1 MKRRFILIALSLLV
15 CLTVATAAIYSKE
28 SFIFQQKPKQQAQA
42 NSPLPRHV
50 RYWFLCLHV
59 QALRK
64 QADLL
69 EVKNEN
75 GYPYRHHYKLVANL
89 TDEQDA
95 IFNAIVDDTL
105 RDVGQLDAEAKAIT
119 DEFHAKVPGGILKPG
134 QNPPPLPPQLRTMQQ
149 QKDRMLEAG
158 YLRLQ
163 ESFGEKE
170 FARFEKYLRENLE
183 PHVRAL
189 TPDKFKRSERQPKS
203 RTYSEIN
210 K

>member
-1 MKRRFILIALSLLV
+1 MKRRFILIALPLLV
-15 CLTVATAAIYSKE
+15 CLTVTTAAIYSKG
-28 SFIFQQKPKQQAQA
+28 SYIFQQQPKQQAQ
-42 NSPLPRHV
+42 SPLPRHV

-69 EVKNEN
+69 EAEN
-75 GYPYRHHYKLVANL
+75 KDGYPYRHHYKLVANL
-89 TDEQDA
+89 SNEQEV

-105 RDVGQLDAEAKAIT
+105 RAVGQLDAEAKAIT
-119 DEFHAKVPGGILKPG
+119 DEYQAKVPGGILKPG

-149 QKDRMLEAG
+149 QKDQMLEAA

-163 ESFGEKE
+163 EAFGEKE
-170 FARFEKYLRENLE
+170 FARFDMYLRENLE
-183 PHVRAL
+183 PHIRAL
-189 TPDKFKRSERQPKS
+189 QREEFKRSQRRPGS
-203 RTYSEIN
+203 RTYAEIN